1 MPRTVLV
8 LAVGIR
14 LVRVVHPN
22 LGVAPNHWLK
32 FHLRRALNSMATSW
46 LEKIL
51 PQIRTSKDRKAS
63 QVPEGLWRKCPAC
76 EAILYRPELARS
88 LDVCPKCDH
97 HMRVSA
103 RRRLEMFFDAD
114 ASLNWLGESF
124 AQRDPLKFKDSKK
137 YKDRLQSAE
146 KMAKTSEALVV
157 AEGPLQGEVVVVAAF
172 EFKFMGGSMGTAV
185 GSRFVAGVK
194 RAIELGVPFICFSA
208 SGGARMQEAVLSLMQ
223 MAKVSA
229 ALEQLALA
237 KLPYVSI
244 MTDPV
249 YGGVSASLA
258 MLGDINM
265 AEPNA
270 LIGFTGP
277 RVIEQT
283 VRQKLP
289 EGFQRSE
296 FLLAHGSI
304 DMIVHR
310 HELRETVGRLLLK
323 FQGNPVREVLTD
335 LVTEA
340 EDTAAASTVAGEVSP
355 EVNGS
360 PEAVAALPDAD
371 TETVQAPEAA
381 PVPEKSNRADE
392 AKEGKQVQDNAGDEG
407 LEGATPTPAQRRRVK
422 ERQRRPAE
430 AGEFSAYGD
439 LQPTR

>member
-1 MPRTVLV
+1 
-8 LAVGIR
+8 
-14 LVRVVHPN
+14 
-22 LGVAPNHWLK
+22 
-32 FHLRRALNSMATSW
+32 MATSW

-51 PQIRTSKDRKAS
+51 PQIRSSKERKAS

-76 EAILYRPELARS
+76 EAILYRPELERS

-97 HMRVSA
+97 HLRVSA
-103 RRRLEMFFDAD
+103 RRRLETFFDSQAQL
-114 ASLNWLGESF
+114 SWIGESF
-124 AQRDPLKFKDSKK
+124 TQRDPLKFRDSKK
-137 YKDRLQSAE
+137 YKDRLQSAV
-146 KMAKTSEALVV
+146 KMAQTSEALVV
-157 AEGPLQGEVVVVAAF
+157 AEGPLLGETVVVSAF

-310 HELRETVGRLLLK
+310 HQLRDTVGRLLAK
-323 FQGNPVREVLTD
+323 FQGLALEVPTA
-335 LVTEA
+335 EA
-340 EDTAAASTVAGEVSP
+340 S
-355 EVNGS
+355 
-360 PEAVAALPDAD
+360 
-371 TETVQAPEAA
+371 
-381 PVPEKSNRADE
+381 ADE
-392 AKEGKQVQDNAGDEG
+392 AVEVAEATDLGQDPVTLGAAGVALAPEEGGDLLDEG
-407 LEGATPTPAQRRRVK
+407 AVEESEILSAEAADSQASNADKGDDVSIEGVAASPAQREQAVASDQAVSEKRRGK
-422 ERQRRPAE
+422 DEKNRAGFSSFGDMQPA
-430 AGEFSAYGD
+430 
-439 LQPTR
+439 R

>member
-1 MPRTVLV
+1 
-8 LAVGIR
+8 
-14 LVRVVHPN
+14 
-22 LGVAPNHWLK
+22 
-32 FHLRRALNSMATSW
+32 
-46 LEKIL
+46 LEI
-51 PQIRTSKDRKAS
+51 
-63 QVPEGLWRKCPAC
+63 
-76 EAILYRPELARS
+76 
-88 LDVCPKCDH
+88 
-97 HMRVSA
+97 
-103 RRRLEMFFDAD
+103 FFDSGAQ
-114 ASLNWLGESF
+114 LNWLGESF
-124 AQRDPLKFKDSKK
+124 VQRDPLKFKDSKR
-137 YKDRLQSAE
+137 YKDRLQAAE
-146 KMAKTSEALVV
+146 KMADTSEALVV
-157 AEGPLQGEVVVVAAF
+157 AEGPLRGETVVVCAF

-304 DMIVHR
+304 DRIVHR

-323 FQGNPVREVLTD
+323 FQGSAVSAAATELVSDVLTED
-335 LVTEA
+335 DAISDMSEATANVGGMRDGDGRDPAKDSDDVVQPGQPQEQELV
-340 EDTAAASTVAGEVSP
+340 
-355 EVNGS
+355 
-360 PEAVAALPDAD
+360 PEASSHSEDVFVAKAAD
-371 TETVQAPEAA
+371 DGSRDTNLDGGTPSPAHRR
-381 PVPEKSNRADE
+381 RADE
-392 AKEGKQVQDNAGDEG
+392 PKTKAVRSDEK
-407 LEGATPTPAQRRRVK
+407 ASKDFA
-422 ERQRRPAE
+422 
-430 AGEFSAYGD
+430 AYGD
-439 LQPTR
+439 LQPIR

>member
-1 MPRTVLV
+1 
-8 LAVGIR
+8 
-14 LVRVVHPN
+14 
-22 LGVAPNHWLK
+22 
-32 FHLRRALNSMATSW
+32 MATSW

-76 EAILYRPELARS
+76 EAILYRPELERS

-97 HMRVSA
+97 HLRLSA
-103 RRRLEMFFDAD
+103 RRRLALFFDAG
-114 ASLNWLGESF
+114 AELSWVGESF

-137 YKDRLQSAE
+137 YKDRLASAE
-146 KMAKTSEALVV
+146 KLAQTSEALVV
-157 AEGPLQGEVVVVAAF
+157 AEGPLLGSTVVASAF

-237 KLPYVSI
+237 KLPYISI

-310 HELRETVGRLLLK
+310 HDLSNTVGRLLAK
-323 FQGNPVREVLTD
+323 FQGAPMVEIATVETATECVD
-335 LVTEA
+335 EAVSVADAAMATEA
-340 EDTAAASTVAGEVSP
+340 SVESNDVAQQTKNDDEIVSEPEVEAGKRAAHGDAIDDSTDRDDDLSGAAA
-355 EVNGS
+355 
-360 PEAVAALPDAD
+360 
-371 TETVQAPEAA
+371 TVQREQLSQEASDR
-381 PVPEKSNRADE
+381 KS
-392 AKEGKQVQDNAGDEG
+392 V
-407 LEGATPTPAQRRRVK
+407 V
-422 ERQRRPAE
+422 
-430 AGEFSAYGD
+430 
-439 LQPTR
+439 

>member
-1 MPRTVLV
+1 
-8 LAVGIR
+8 
-14 LVRVVHPN
+14 
-22 LGVAPNHWLK
+22 
-32 FHLRRALNSMATSW
+32 MATSW

-76 EAILYRPELARS
+76 EAILYRPELERS

-97 HMRVSA
+97 HLRVSA
-103 RRRLEMFFDAD
+103 RRRLETFFDAG
-114 ASLNWLGESF
+114 AEMAWLGESF
-124 AQRDPLKFKDSKK
+124 SQRDPLKFKDSKK

-146 KMAKTSEALVV
+146 KMSQTSEALVV
-157 AEGPLQGEVVVVAAF
+157 AEGPLLGQTVVVSAF

-310 HELRETVGRLLLK
+310 HQLRDTVGGLLAK
-323 FQGNPVREVLTD
+323 FQGVALEVPTAD
-335 LVTEA
+335 
-340 EDTAAASTVAGEVSP
+340 AAASEVVEAAAEGADQQEVGGQGATAAESVRP
-355 EVNGS
+355 EDTPAEAAVEA
-360 PEAVAALPDAD
+360 EAVAADK
-371 TETVQAPEAA
+371 Q
-381 PVPEKSNRADE
+381 
-392 AKEGKQVQDNAGDEG
+392 AKESKDEGDAG
-407 LEGATPTPAQRRRVK
+407 LEGAATSPAQREQADSGDVGAKDKKRGK
-422 ERQRRPAE
+422 NEKAKGAFSSFGDMQPA
-430 AGEFSAYGD
+430 
-439 LQPTR
+439 R